1 MRVVLIAAL
10 FAGFAAAQ
18 NPIAPLAQNAFG
30 TIATIP
36 NSSTGTTIN
45 KLASLTGGK
54 AIITTAGATSG
65 VIGIVIGGAGT
76 AGSATVQ
83 TEASSVSCVFDGA
96 TTAGDYVQI
105 SASVN
110 GDCTDAG
117 ATLPSSGQALGTVL
131 STNGGGGNYKMLL
144 NASGAFVSSSGG
156 GTPSGCSAN
165 QLPVAGAS
173 VGLPFTCPGAT
184 LTGGALVLSAS
195 GTASS
200 LTFGNATSGTLTLQ
214 PVTGALGTV
223 TASFPANTG
232 TVLENN
238 LAQTISGVTTF
249 SSGPL
254 VFPYG
259 QSNTTLTAAYWSMY
273 NAGFT
278 VPRGG
283 GFGFSP
289 SAGGPNPNN
298 WDVAFCSP
306 SVNTVAISTQAGGC
320 GNTSGSMSAYSVTL
334 GSSLNAATMVLTGNA
349 LSVHDVAKAN
359 GPAIT
364 SGFGT
369 SPSIAGGDESFVVT
383 VGTGGVATTGAVTFA
398 AAYTTNAPNFTCS
411 AEDGTPTY
419 TSSFATTGFTI
430 SGGTAALGVAWT
442 ASTKIH
448 CVGRGFL

>member
-45 KLASLTGGK
+45 KLASLSGGK

-65 VIGIVIGGAGT
+65 VIGIVIGGAGA

-200 LTFGNATSGTLTLQ
+200 LTFGNATSGTLTIQ

-223 TASFPANTG
+223 TISAPASTG
-232 TVLENN
+232 TIALTNIDN
-238 LAQTISGVTTF
+238 LFSAGQTISAGTAGTPFAVKNASAFLFQILRNTDTNVQFNLANKSAVQVVSATEAVGNDVGITTLQLKAGGTDVVDITSSAATFNQPISATSLTASGTASSALYATATNCSSSASPAVCAAAAAGSVVVAAAATTVTVNTTAVTANSQILVFYDSSLGTKLGVTC
-249 SSGPL
+249 
-254 VFPYG
+254 
-259 QSNTTLTAAYWSMY
+259 NTTEPALYGVTAR
-273 NAGFT
+273 
-278 VPRGG
+278 V
-283 GFGFSP
+283 
-289 SAGGPNPNN
+289 
-298 WDVAFCSP
+298 
-306 SVNTVAISTQAGGC
+306 
-320 GNTSGSMSAYSVTL
+320 
-334 GSSLNAATMVLTGNA
+334 AAT
-349 LSVHDVAKAN
+349 
-359 GPAIT
+359 
-364 SGFGT
+364 
-369 SPSIAGGDESFVVT
+369 SFT
-383 VGTGGVATTGAVTFA
+383 L
-398 AAYTTNAPNFTCS
+398 
-411 AEDGTPTY
+411 
-419 TSSFATTGFTI
+419 TSSAPITNPACFSYI
-430 SGGTAALGVAWT
+430 
-442 ASTKIH
+442 IIN
-448 CVGRGFL
+448 